1 MFELPEIIHLAEQLR
16 ETVVGRRIVHVELAA
31 PRPKFL
37 FLSPDMPAF
46 QRALVERRIADVTA
60 RGRWIFCGLD
70 DGRTLLFGEFGG
82 RLLFHRQEEPTPE
95 KRHWIAEFDDG
106 ARLSLA
112 IQMWG
117 FLGVLTDEEIGR
129 HPYAGTLASTPLD
142 VDFTEAAFFER
153 LDRHAAGENKPIK
166 AFLTHSPN
174 VAGVGNGY
182 LQDILFRS
190 GLSPRRRI
198 SSLSRDERRA
208 LHAALRQTLTNA
220 AKLGGRDTE
229 RDLFDRPGG
238 YVPLLDGRAVGR
250 PCPTCGTSIVKIQYL
265 GGSCYLCPTCQTEA
279 RRL

>member
-16 ETVVGRRIVHVELAA
+16 GTIVGRRVVRVEVAT
-31 PRPKFL
+31 PCPKFL
-37 FLSPDMPAF
+37 FLSPDRPAF
-46 QRALVERRIADVTA
+46 QSALVERCIEDVTP

-82 RLLFHRQEEPTPE
+82 RLLFHPTGSPVPA

-117 FLGVLTDEEIGR
+117 FLGVLRQEEIAS
-129 HPYAGTLASTPLD
+129 HPYAGTLAFTPLD
-142 VDFTEAAFFER
+142 VEFTEAAFFER

-182 LQDILFRS
+182 LQDILFRA
-190 GLSPRRRI
+190 GLSPKRKI
-198 SSLSRDERRA
+198 SSLSRDERHA
-208 LHAALRQTLTNA
+208 LHAALRQTLA
-220 AKLGGRDTE
+220 EAVKLGGRDIE
-229 RDLFDRPGG
+229 RDLFDRPGR

-250 PCPTCGTSIVKIQYL
+250 PCPTCGTPIAKIQYL
-265 GGSCYLCPTCQTEA
+265 GGSCYLCPKCQT
-279 RRL
+279 

>member
-46 QRALVERRIADVTA
+46 QKALVERRIADVTP

-82 RLLFHRQEEPTPE
+82 RLLFHRQEEPTPA

-129 HPYAGTLASTPLD
+129 HPYAGTLTPTPLD

>member
-1 MFELPEIIHLAEQLR
+1 MFELPEIIHLAEQLQ
-16 ETVVGRRIVHVELAA
+16 EAIVGRRVVRVEVAT
-31 PRPKFL
+31 PCPKFL

-46 QRALVERRIADVTA
+46 QSALVERCIEDVTP

-70 DGRTLLFGEFGG
+70 DGRMLLFGEFGG
-82 RLLFHRQEEPTPE
+82 RLLFHPTGSPVPA

-117 FLGVLTDEEIGR
+117 FLGVLGQEEIAS
-129 HPYAGTLASTPLD
+129 HPYAGTLAFAPLD
-142 VDFTEAAFFER
+142 AEFTEAAFFER
-153 LDRHAAGENKPIK
+153 LQQQAAGENKPVK

-190 GLSPRRRI
+190 GLSPRRKI
-198 SSLSRDERRA
+198 SSLSRDERHA
-208 LHAALRQTLTNA
+208 LYAALRQTLANA

-229 RDLFDRPGG
+229 RDLFDRPGR

-250 PCPTCGTSIVKIQYL
+250 PCPTCGTPIAKIQYL
-265 GGSCYLCPTCQTEA
+265 GGSCYLCPRCQT
-279 RRL
+279 